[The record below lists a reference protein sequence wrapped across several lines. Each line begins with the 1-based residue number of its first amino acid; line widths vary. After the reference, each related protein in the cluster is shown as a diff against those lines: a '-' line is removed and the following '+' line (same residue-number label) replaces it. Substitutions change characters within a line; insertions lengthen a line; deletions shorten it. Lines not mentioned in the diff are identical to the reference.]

1 MDPHSRAA
9 KKNANDGN
17 EVLPQD
23 STHLIQR
30 PCYQRGSLCQNPASN
45 RTTRRPDHLKET
57 QTAVV
62 RTRLPFIRSGQNHLA
77 RHHERGRRQGRQ
89 KTEVGRHQGTDRPE
103 VRQVPEGSGEQR
115 KMEETGCEVTC
126 SPATLAFKRQVNVK
140 GAAWLI
146 SRHARINFAYEE
158 LLLSL
163 IHI

>member
-1 MDPHSRAA
+1 MFQDTTDALPYHTHLPVCFGIMDPHSRAS
-9 KKNANDGN
+9 KMNTCHGN
-17 EVLPQD
+17 EVLPRD
-23 STHLIQR
+23 TMHLIQR

-103 VRQVPEGSGEQR
+103 VRQQTENRGGKTSGNGQ
-115 KMEETGCEVTC
+115 
-126 SPATLAFKRQVNVK
+126 A
-140 GAAWLI
+140 
-146 SRHARINFAYEE
+146 
-158 LLLSL
+158 
-163 IHI
+163 